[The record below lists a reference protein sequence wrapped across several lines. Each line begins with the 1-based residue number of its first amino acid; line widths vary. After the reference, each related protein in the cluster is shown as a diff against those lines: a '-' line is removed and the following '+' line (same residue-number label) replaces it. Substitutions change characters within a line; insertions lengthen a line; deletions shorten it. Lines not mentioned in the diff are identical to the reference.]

1 MYEIYVNSIKDK
13 DQSVKKYIER
23 KSPYTRFSIMEPA
36 SVKGNDNVLA
46 TMLSTF
52 SDQDIKQQANNLP
65 IVLFQFSSWV
75 HPYSA
80 SLDGELTQLPQ
91 VIFCMNLLDR
101 LKKVGSSIANN
112 ENLKNFKKNIVE
124 FELKK
129 WENIEKS
136 RKNQLG
142 YYETG
147 IKSSFQKMVELYQS
161 ILDRLNA

>member
-1 MYEIYVNSIKDK
+1 M
-13 DQSVKKYIER
+13 
-23 KSPYTRFSIMEPA
+23 
-36 SVKGNDNVLA
+36 
-46 TMLSTF
+46 
-52 SDQDIKQQANNLP
+52 
-65 IVLFQFSSWV
+65 
-75 HPYSA
+75 
-80 SLDGELTQLPQ
+80 
-91 VIFCMNLLDR
+91 LDR